1 MKFIN
6 SSPDVWQ
13 LSGQLVMDKANHVLL
28 ESQELSLPKTGLKLD
43 FTNVWAVDSSAVS
56 LLLAWVRRGKSEGV
70 AITFANM
77 HENLKTLIKLYGLE
91 EVIRS

>member
-13 LSGQLVMDKANHVLL
+13 LSGQLVMDKANNVLL

-43 FTNVWAVDSSAVS
+43 FANVWAVDSSAVS
-56 LLLAWVRRGKSEGV
+56 LLLAWIRRGKSEGV
-70 AITFANM
+70 TITFANM
-77 HENLKTLIKLYGLE
+77 PENLKTLIKLYGLE